1 MKGVSELRPHSAV
14 SLLTPLKSFAPL
26 HNFGLK
32 TTKGLPA
39 FINIIHVMSLNWRAV
54 ILKGFMLAA
63 GHQQLLFYKQ
73 DSEEIKE
80 TLFYKESLSVLVWPL
95 FGSVALTLETV
106 SKVTKTG
113 KYSGGFGLKR
123 SVLPPP
129 GSWWRIKTELK
140 AVDILPGFSR
150 FPNTT
155 SNECKCCCA
164 SVRCVNRQLFANPL
178 TPHCSN

>member
-1 MKGVSELRPHSAV
+1 
-14 SLLTPLKSFAPL
+14 
-26 HNFGLK
+26 
-32 TTKGLPA
+32 
-39 FINIIHVMSLNWRAV
+39 MSLNWRAV

-113 KYSGGFGLKR
+113 KYNGGFGLKR
-123 SVLPPP
+123 SVVPP
-129 GSWWRIKTELK
+129 RELVEDK
-140 AVDILPGFSR
+140 NRAKSSGYFAWILQISKHNFKWMQMLLR
-150 FPNTT
+150 V
-155 SNECKCCCA
+155 C
-164 SVRCVNRQLFANPL
+164 
-178 TPHCSN
+178 

>member
-1 MKGVSELRPHSAV
+1 
-14 SLLTPLKSFAPL
+14 
-26 HNFGLK
+26 
-32 TTKGLPA
+32 
-39 FINIIHVMSLNWRAV
+39 MSLNWRAV

-123 SVLPPP
+123 SVVPHPPP
-129 GSWWRIKTELK
+129 GI
-140 AVDILPGFSR
+140 GGG
-150 FPNTT
+150 
-155 SNECKCCCA
+155 
-164 SVRCVNRQLFANPL
+164 
-178 TPHCSN
+178 

>member
-1 MKGVSELRPHSAV
+1 
-14 SLLTPLKSFAPL
+14 
-26 HNFGLK
+26 
-32 TTKGLPA
+32 
-39 FINIIHVMSLNWRAV
+39 
-54 ILKGFMLAA
+54 MLAA

-113 KYSGGFGLKR
+113 KYNGGFGLKR
-123 SVLPPP
+123 SVLPP

-140 AVDILPGFSR
+140 AVDILP
-150 FPNTT
+150 
-155 SNECKCCCA
+155 
-164 SVRCVNRQLFANPL
+164 
-178 TPHCSN
+178 